1 MVIASQKGMNMS
13 ALINRAVLKA
23 TPRSMMIKRERK
35 NKVDAF
41 TAWGATAVLGVFL
54 LVGFFA

>member
-1 MVIASQKGMNMS
+1 MNKLIAQ
-13 ALINRAVLKA
+13 AAYKA

-41 TAWGATAVLGVFL
+41 AAWGATVVLGVFL

>member
-1 MVIASQKGMNMS
+1 MS